1 MIFRLAYIG
10 LKMNSKN
17 LIKKA
22 HTLKTFEDINSTAE
36 KIADDLS
43 LFLKKDIDEL
53 NVYSHVFKAGM
64 HRYVARVLNAL
75 FKNPKPV
82 AIFPDSIPGF
92 TLIVF
97 KKNPNAPIT
106 EGRKEKEKRNPVQ
119 EVKQSEAVEGVMEKF
134 FTQTQNKQK
143 VLVIENEDMIFGLFP
158 VADTRQNLKAM
169 DLYITF

>member
-1 MIFRLAYIG
+1 
-10 LKMNSKN
+10 MNNKN

-22 HTLKTFEDINSTAE
+22 HTLKTFEDISNTAE

-43 LFLKKDIDEL
+43 IFLKNDIEEL
-53 NVYSHVFKAGM
+53 NISSHLFKTGM
-64 HRYVARVLNAL
+64 HRYVSRVLNAL

-97 KKNPNAPIT
+97 KKNPNAPVV

-134 FTQTQNKQK
+134 FAESQNKQR

-158 VADTRQNLKAM
+158 VADTRQNLKIM